1 MRAMSVS
8 VVKPV
13 AAADFAYAAMIGDA
27 APAVEIS
34 RFHIAKPPRRAYN
47 LKANAPLA
55 GVPA

>member
-1 MRAMSVS
+1 MSLS
-8 VVKPV
+8 VTNSV

-34 RFHIAKPPRRAYN
+34 PFHIAKPPSRAYN